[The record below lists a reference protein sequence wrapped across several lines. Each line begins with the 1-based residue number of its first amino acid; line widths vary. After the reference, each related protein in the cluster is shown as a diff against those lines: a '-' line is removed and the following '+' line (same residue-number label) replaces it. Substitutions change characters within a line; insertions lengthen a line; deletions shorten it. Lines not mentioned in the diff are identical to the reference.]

1 MDIEGTRN
9 AYATAATG
17 LTAAAASGAEAAIKK
32 TDEDGNPTLLSE
44 IREKGFQ
51 TYAEEQR
58 QKKIEEMRR
67 EILEAMGLT
76 EEDLAKM
83 PPEQRKQIEE
93 LIAQEIKERMHA
105 QSELNGGDDKRDE
118 ALLKA
123 KKMLDPVASSS
134 MISNE
139 MGLGPLLA
147 LQEADAAA
155 EQKSPS
161 LGEEDG

>member
-1 MDIEGTRN
+1 MDIESTRN
-9 AYATAATG
+9 AYAAATSG
-17 LTAAAASGAEAAIKK
+17 LTTAAANGAEAAIKK

-51 TYAEEQR
+51 AYAEEER
-58 QKKIEEMRR
+58 QKKIEEMRK

-83 PPEQRKQIEE
+83 PPEQRSQIEQ

-105 QSELNGGDDKRDE
+105 QTELNGGNDKRDE
-118 ALLKA
+118 ELLKA
-123 KKMLDPVASSS
+123 KKMLDPVTSSS

-147 LQEADAAA
+147 LQEADAAD
-155 EQKSPS
+155 EQKSPV
-161 LGEEDG
+161 LGEEGG